1 MPDSWNPPYQ
11 DIIPPLLRLRGY
23 YSFLLLLYT
32 QLFSFPWVYS
42 PIFSLYPQATH
53 FSWVYPSIFSL
64 YTQPSHFSWVY
75 PSIFLSIP
83 SPLTFLGYIRL
94 FFSLYPARS
103 LSLGISVYFSL
114 YTQPTLF
121 PWVYLPILPSYT
133 QQPFFPWVYSLIF
146 PYYTHPFHFL
156 WVYSPIFSSLYPARS
171 LSLGIFAYFPF
182 LYPAGLPSSGYN
194 LPVFAFYAPL
204 SQSSRGLASFFDS
217 LCPVLSIFPGLI

>member
-32 QLFSFPWVYS
+32 QLFSFPLVYS

-64 YTQPSHFSWVY
+64 Y
-75 PSIFLSIP
+75 
-83 SPLTFLGYIRL
+83 
-94 FFSLYPARS
+94 YPARS
-103 LSLGISVYFSL
+103 LFLGISVYFSL
-114 YTQPTLF
+114 YTQPALF

-133 QQPFFPWVYSLIF
+133 QQTFFPWVYSLIF

-194 LPVFAFYAPL
+194 LPVFAFYALL
-204 SQSSRGLASFFDS
+204 SRSSRGLASFFDS
-217 LCPVLSIFPGLI
+217 LCPVLSIFPGHI